1 MVVVN
6 TQLSLIALELNRG
19 SVVYP
24 DYTVSLG
31 AINTGWAVSGPED
44 REAVKEL
51 NKITISSSDVA
62 NAVIYALN
70 QPAKVTVNDPSI
82 SPTQQ
87 NS

>member
-1 MVVVN
+1 MVVN
-6 TQLSLIALELNRG
+6 TQLSFIALELNKG

-31 AINTGWAVSGPED
+31 AIYTGWAVSGPEV
-44 REAVKEL
+44 REAAKEL
-51 NKITISSSDVA
+51 NKITTSSSDVA
-62 NAVIYALN
+62 NADIYALN

>member
-1 MVVVN
+1 M
-6 TQLSLIALELNRG
+6 
-19 SVVYP
+19 YP
-24 DYTVSLG
+24 DYTVSLD

-51 NKITISSSDVA
+51 NKITISSPDVA
-62 NAVIYALN
+62 NAITYALN